1 MTTLPSPRDLAGHLV
16 ELQPSPDTLPARQ
29 GLAEVPAPG
38 KGMPQA
44 AVKKSVAPPRPTPD
58 PESAAMWDRLVRARI
73 GRLSC
78 GLSPVGLSL
87 SYLDWLLHLGCSP
100 GKQLDLIRKWWRK
113 ALRFNLY
120 AARASLRPG
129 TPPAIEPL
137 PQDQR
142 FDNAAWQQ
150 WPFNLYYQSFLL
162 AQQWVHNATCG
173 VRGVS
178 PHDEQVATF
187 VGRQVMDIFAPA
199 NYPWTN
205 PEILKATWEQAGAN
219 LSRGATNW
227 VEDWTRMVLGEK
239 PVGTEAYHVGKTV
252 AVTPGNVV
260 YRNRLIELIQY
271 APDTET
277 VQAEPV
283 LIVPA
288 WIMKYYI
295 LDLSPAN
302 SLVKYLVNRGHTV
315 FMISWKN
322 PGPEDRNLGMEDYRT
337 LGIMEAV
344 AAISAIV
351 PKRKIHTAGY
361 CLGGTLLAITAA
373 TMARDRDDRLQSVT
387 LLATETDFTDPGE
400 LALFIDEAQIAFLQ
414 DLMWEQ
420 GFLDTTQMSG
430 AFQLLRSNDLIWSH
444 MVHDYLLGE
453 RHPMTD
459 LMAWNADATRLPYR
473 MHSQYLRSLF
483 LKNDLAEARYVAGGR
498 PITLADISVPMFVV
512 STLKDHVAPWRSVFK
527 IHLLADTEITYVLTT
542 GGHNAGIVSEPGH
555 PHRSYQIMTHK
566 EGTRHPDPDTWQA
579 SAPKHEGSWWP
590 AWKAWLDGHSS
601 GAVPIPPM
609 GATAAGYPP
618 LADAPGT
625 YVLEP

>member
-1 MTTLPSPRDLAGHLV
+1 
-16 ELQPSPDTLPARQ
+16 
-29 GLAEVPAPG
+29 
-38 KGMPQA
+38 
-44 AVKKSVAPPRPTPD
+44 
-58 PESAAMWDRLVRARI
+58 MWDRLLRARI
-73 GRLSC
+73 GRLSL

-87 SYLDWLLHLGCSP
+87 TYLDWLLHLASSP

-113 ALRFNLY
+113 ALRLNLY
-120 AARASLRPG
+120 AARASLRPD

-142 FDNAAWQQ
+142 FDNPAWQQ

-162 AQQWVHNATCG
+162 AQQWVHNATSG

-178 PHDEQVATF
+178 PHDEQVVTF
-187 VGRQVMDIFAPA
+187 AGRQIMDIFAPA

-205 PEILKATWEQAGAN
+205 PEILKATWEQAGTN

-227 VEDWTRMVLGEK
+227 VEDWTRSLLGEK
-239 PVGTEAYHVGKTV
+239 PVGTEVYQVGKTV
-252 AVTPGNVV
+252 AVTPGKVV
-260 YRNRLIELIQY
+260 YRNRLIELLQY
-271 APDTET
+271 APATET

-302 SLVKYLVNRGHTV
+302 SLVKYLVDRGHTV

-337 LGIMEAV
+337 LGIMEAL
-344 AAISAIV
+344 AAISAIAPQHKV
-351 PKRKIHTAGY
+351 HTAGY
-361 CLGGTLLAITAA
+361 CLGGTLLAIAAA
-373 TMARDRDDRLQSVT
+373 TMARDGDDRLRSVT
-387 LLATETDFTDPGE
+387 LLATETDFTEPGE

-430 AFQLLRSNDLIWSH
+430 AFQLLRSNDLFWSRL
-444 MVHDYLLGE
+444 VRDYLLGE
-453 RHPMTD
+453 RQAMTD

-473 MHSQYLRSLF
+473 MHSQYLHSLF
-483 LKNDLAEARYVAGGR
+483 LKNDLAEGRYLAGGR
-498 PITLADISVPMFVV
+498 PITLADIQVPMFVV
-512 STLKDHVAPWRSVFK
+512 STVKDHVAPWRSVYK
-527 IHLLADTEITYVLTT
+527 IHLLADTDITFVLTA

-555 PHRSYQIMTHK
+555 RHRGYQIMTHK
-566 EGTRHPDPDTWQA
+566 EGTLHPDPDTWLA
-579 SAPKHEGSWWP
+579 SAPTQEGSWWLAWHDWLEGISSCPVAIP
-590 AWKAWLDGHSS
+590 A
-601 GAVPIPPM
+601 M

-618 LADAPGT
+618 LADAPGM
-625 YVLEP
+625 YVLQP